1 MEVSEMFPKG
11 RIVSTIILF
20 TLLASACAP
29 TLDTIEPASESFPT
43 EEVVENNDVIN
54 EENPSADTELLPTE
68 PTSESS
74 PTEMV
79 TDSVDD
85 LQEEAPPTE
94 TETPPKEILLHPPA
108 TRTGLESLDKVL
120 EAILSNRVE
129 DRRAFVTY
137 TVVGCTTADGLG
149 GPPKCQAGEAEGTLL
164 EVLPI
169 LGSEGHHA
177 RRESID
183 QALSFHVKG
192 LYAIHLIPEDV
203 WQDESF
209 PAGEYGVVVVL
220 ADNPFPMTVHVKE
233 GGIIRLDYH
242 LGKTPIEVIEEREG
256 ELILPPPTIE

>member
-1 MEVSEMFPKG
+1 MEESEMSPKG
-11 RIVSTIILF
+11 LFISTIMLT

-29 TLDTIEPASESFPT
+29 ALDSIKPPDKSIAT
-43 EEVVENNDVIN
+43 EIVVENDDILC
-54 EENPSADTELLPTE
+54 EETSPEDTGLPPTE
-68 PTSESS
+68 PMSDSS

-85 LQEEAPPTE
+85 LQEEAPPTK
-94 TETPPKEILLHPPA
+94 TETPPGDNLLHPPA

-120 EAILSNRVE
+120 EAILSNQVE

-137 TVVGCTTADGLG
+137 TVVTCTTADGLG
-149 GPPKCQAGEAEGTLL
+149 GPPKCQPGEAEGTLL

-183 QALSFHVKG
+183 QTLSFHVKG
-192 LYAIHLIPEDV
+192 LYAVYLIPEDL

-209 PAGEYGVVVVL
+209 PAGEYGVVVVM

-242 LGKTPIEVIEEREG
+242 LGKTPAEVIQELEG
-256 ELILPPPTIE
+256 ELILPPPKIE

>member
-1 MEVSEMFPKG
+1 MSAKG
-11 RIVSTIILF
+11 PFISIIILF
-20 TLLASACAP
+20 TLLTSACAP
-29 TLDTIEPASESFPT
+29 ARDTIEPASESFPI
-43 EEVVENNDVIN
+43 EEVVETNDVLH

-68 PTSESS
+68 PTSKPS

-85 LQEEAPPTE
+85 LQEEAPPIE
-94 TETPPKEILLHPPA
+94 TETPPEEILLHPA
-108 TRTGLESLDKVL
+108 AMRIGLESLDKVL
-120 EAILSNRVE
+120 EAILSNRIE

-183 QALSFHVKG
+183 QALSFQVEG

-220 ADNPFPMTVHVKE
+220 VDNPFPMTVHVKE

-242 LGKTPIEVIEEREG
+242 LGKTPVEVIEETEG
-256 ELILPPPTIE
+256 ELILPHQQ